1 MLPFILRRVAIGVVT
16 LLVASLV
23 LFAAITI
30 LPGDEVRA
38 MFGFG
43 PVNPEQYRLIVER
56 LHYDEPFMVQYWL
69 FLSDFVVGD
78 FGRTL
83 QGAPIGPIIR
93 ARLAPTLWILL
104 WVTVIQLALGPA
116 LLWLSVRRP
125 TSPLERL
132 TSNATIIL
140 VSVPTLVAAFVLQ
153 AVFVYWTDLLPS
165 PKWIYP
171 PSDLAGWR
179 NYVMPVLALGVGTA
193 AHLAMVGRV
202 ELLATLSQPYILTAR
217 GLGIPRERILKVEAM
232 RPTAGRVVQLVA
244 ANTAVLL
251 TGLIVV
257 EDVFQV
263 PGLGSALLQSIQD
276 QDRLLVI
283 TMLMFVLTGVLVV
296 NTIAD
301 ILHGL
306 LDPRVRADDF

>member
-1 MLPFILRRVAIGVVT
+1 MPFILRRVLIGIVT
-16 LLVASLV
+16 LLVASFV

-38 MFGFG
+38 LFGFG
-43 PVNPEQYRLIVER
+43 AVDTEQYRLIVER
-56 LHYDEPFMVQYWL
+56 LHYDRPFLVQYWL
-69 FLSDFVVGD
+69 FLQDFVVGD
-78 FGRTL
+78 FGLTL

-93 ARLAPTLWILL
+93 SRIAPSLWILL
-104 WVTVIQLALGPA
+104 GVTLIQLVLGPL

-125 TSPLERL
+125 RTPLERVSS
-132 TSNATIIL
+132 TATIIL

-153 AVFVYWTDLLPS
+153 AVMVYWTDLLPS

-171 PSDLAGWR
+171 PSELAGWR
-179 NYVMPVLALGVGTA
+179 NYVMPILALGVGTA

-202 ELLATLSQPYILTAR
+202 ELLATLSQPYITTAR
-217 GLGIPRERILKVEAM
+217 GLGIPRDRILKVEAM

-263 PGLGSALLQSIQD
+263 PGLGSALLEAIQG

-283 TMLMFVLTGVLVV
+283 TMLMFVLAGVLVV
-296 NTIAD
+296 NTVAD
-301 ILHGL
+301 ILHGWI
-306 LDPRVRADDF
+306 DPRVRAEDF